1 MFDIVI
7 VGSGPAGISAALNAK
22 LHNKNILW
30 FGSKDLSDKVNL
42 AEQIANYPGIGMVSG
57 AQLNEAFKQ
66 QIDAADLTITEK
78 KVTNIMSIGNAFM
91 VLADNEVYEA
101 KSIILATGV
110 LPKKGFAGEEE
121 LLGKGLS
128 YCATCDGFL
137 YKDKTIAVYL
147 GDEHYKNEVSYLAS
161 LAKMVYLFGKSN
173 AKTWDENVVTVDS
186 NIRQIVGSKRVESI
200 QLIDGNAIAVDGL
213 FILRNAVFPGKILDG
228 LEMDNSHIVVSFNM
242 QTNIKG
248 VFACGD
254 CVGRPYQI
262 AKAVGD
268 GNVAAHS
275 AIEYLNELER
285 IEA

>member
-30 FGSKDLSDKVNL
+30 FGSKDLSNKVNL

-110 LPKKGFAGEEE
+110 VPKKGFAGEEE